1 MNWNESLRSS
11 GPKDRDTCISVEFS
25 RRFDHLERRFKLRSH
40 LQRSMRTVAAVILFL
55 LSLTPSALSFPGH
68 KKKDAQQYG
77 EGLIINVP
85 LPLPE
90 VAQAVEEVT
99 QNTIIRGTKEYN
111 KDEYISGAVE
121 ATSTPVFA
129 AWKEGGTVFYK
140 IRTGAIDPRNFK
152 DGGDVGTLAVRYIVQ
167 PQGDKN
173 TVLRIDALFV
183 EDFRRTVHPSNGS
196 VESAE
201 YKDIQDKLA
210 AVELVKKET
219 ADALEAKRNRLT
231 KQNFGISGDTGVSS
245 SNPSGVYPAENS
257 AAHTASGSG
266 DGAGDAA
273 APLAATPA
281 VSAARTTAATQA
293 EIPPAPKYE
302 LSGESLQHH
311 VADLRR
317 EVERLV
323 KKPGAPLKSAPFH
336 TASTVKSLEPGAEV
350 LILISTTYWY
360 GVETRDGDHGWVRRD
375 QLEAAP

>member
-1 MNWNESLRSS
+1 VTWNECLRSS
-11 GPKDRDTCISVEFS
+11 GLKGRDTFFSVEFG
-25 RRFDHLERRFKLRSH
+25 
-40 LQRSMRTVAAVILFL
+40 LQSELPRGMRAAAAVVLFL
-55 LSLTPSALSFPGH
+55 LLLTSSALSFPGH

-77 EGLIINVP
+77 EGLIVNVP
-85 LPLPE
+85 LPVTE

-99 QNTIIRGTKEYN
+99 QNTIIRGSKEYN

-140 IRTGAIDPRNFK
+140 VRTGAIDPRNFK

-183 EDFRRTVHPSNGS
+183 EDFRRTIHPSNGS
-196 VESAE
+196 VEGAE

-219 ADALEAKRNRLT
+219 ADALEAKRNRLA
-231 KQNFGISGDTGVSS
+231 KQNFGIGSDTGVSS
-245 SNPSGVYPAENS
+245 SNPSAVYPAENS
-257 AAHTASGSG
+257 IAHTSGGDSG
-266 DGAGDAA
+266 NGNAV
-273 APLAATPA
+273 TP
-281 VSAARTTAATQA
+281 VPATQP
-293 EIPPAPKYE
+293 EIPQGQIPQAPKYE
-302 LSGESLQHH
+302 LSGESLQQH
-311 VADLRR
+311 VAELRR

-360 GVETRDGDHGWVRRD
+360 GIETHDGDHGWIRRD
-375 QLEAAP
+375 QLEAVP